1 MIFNR
6 TFVFVHVKTFASHE
20 KITPLLIRNRRFDD
34 DQRARSTRSAT
45 GCRHLREIQGGNGG
59 LYFREF
65 RFGQDLADIGKMR
78 CPLPLHQGFSSAVQQ
93 HRPTDCRFPR
103 EIEIE
108 GSYRLCRGTDL
119 HENGAGN
126 RQRIRVCQTGWREAD
141 RRRSK
146 LRPASLSG

>member
-59 LYFREF
+59 LYFLSSTYKCNF
-65 RFGQDLADIGKMR
+65 LGADNK
-78 CPLPLHQGFSSAVQQ
+78 Q
-93 HRPTDCRFPR
+93 
-103 EIEIE
+103 
-108 GSYRLCRGTDL
+108 
-119 HENGAGN
+119 
-126 RQRIRVCQTGWREAD
+126 
-141 RRRSK
+141 
-146 LRPASLSG
+146 

>member
-1 MIFNR
+1 MRKLLLFLSAIVVSMMI
-6 TFVFVHVKTFASHE
+6 
-20 KITPLLIRNRRFDD
+20 
-34 DQRARSTRSAT
+34 SAQDRPEPQT

-126 RQRIRVCQTGWREAD
+126 RQRIRVCQTGWSEAD